1 MSGSRRNR
9 GAQGGG
15 PARSPEPP
23 PGASSPPV
31 LRSWVSVLYP
41 PRPHLRP
48 WGCSGARL
56 GVGFGPLTASP
67 QPPASDRVTQARGA
81 ALSPLELC
89 RDSGHRRAGTDAVCG
104 GNAEAVSPHL
114 ETPPRGPSAPQ
125 ASHAETAERRVGLG
139 GPHSCG
145 GDTRRSRGCGGLGRA
160 RGLRAVP
167 GVLGQPPRL
176 LTQGEPH
183 GRSGASCARAG
194 PP

>member
-81 ALSPLELC
+81 APSPLELC

-104 GNAEAVSPHL
+104 GECRGRQSSPGN
-114 ETPPRGPSAPQ
+114 TPTRPQ
-125 ASHAETAERRVGLG
+125 RPTSQ
-139 GPHSCG
+139 PCG
-145 GDTRRSRGCGGLGRA
+145 DGRAQGGL
-160 RGLRAVP
+160 RGA
-167 GVLGQPPRL
+167 
-176 LTQGEPH
+176 TQLWG
-183 GRSGASCARAG
+183 
-194 PP
+194 